1 MTDTQTPP
9 NHDVKLSLQ
18 TLLTEQQKEILD
30 EGAFQFVERL
40 VQRFA
45 SRIPELMA
53 ARERRQLAIDA
64 GGLPD
69 FLEDT
74 ADIRGGDWTIRNIP
88 EDLQDRRVEITG
100 PVDRKMVINALNAN
114 VKIFMADFE
123 DSFAPAWDEVL
134 DGQRNLRDAV
144 NGTIAFTN

>member
-74 ADIRGGDWTIRNIP
+74 ADIRGG
-88 EDLQDRRVEITG
+88 G
-100 PVDRKMVINALNAN
+100 
-114 VKIFMADFE
+114 
-123 DSFAPAWDEVL
+123 L
-134 DGQRNLRDAV
+134 DYP
-144 NGTIAFTN
+144 